1 MPAKKNPPMPVKTK
15 ASAPPKDNPSL
26 PPKKNPRCP
35 LLLMILDGFGV
46 REETKGNA
54 IKQARTPNLDRLRA
68 TYPNTTLKASGEAV
82 GVPAGQMGNS
92 EVGHL
97 TIGLGRIVD
106 QPLLRINKAIAS
118 GEFQKNK
125 VILDAFEYVKKK
137 DTELHLIGL
146 VSDGGVHSHID
157 HLLAILDMAKS
168 FGLEHVF
175 VHAFLDGRDTPPRS
189 AGKYLEQLEAHIKSI
204 GLGKIALIAGRYYAM
219 DRDGRWLRTKA
230 AFDALREGEALR
242 AKSAKDALAAAYE
255 RGENDEFVQPTIMV
269 ENNKPVATI
278 DKDEMV
284 FFFNFRP
291 DRARQLSL
299 ALAGKLDLEHC
310 KLEDKPGSAQ
320 ALPPCPEIEGANY
333 PHLVTMMSYEDDLD
347 VPVAFPPERYKN
359 PLGEVLS
366 KRGYTQLR
374 IAETEKYAH
383 VTYFFNGG
391 SETKYP
397 GMSAILVPSP
407 KVRTYDLQPEM
418 NANEVTQRLL
428 EKLDEGKTDVII
440 LNFANPDMVGHTGKM
455 DAAIKAIEV
464 VDGCIGRITEKITK
478 LGGTFI
484 ITSDHGNAEVMMDPI
499 TGGPFTAHT
508 TSPVPFILS
517 VTGCRLRADGGLS
530 DIAPTMLSLLGERIP
545 REMNGRPLME

>member
-1 MPAKKNPPMPVKTK
+1 MPAKKNAPMPV
-15 ASAPPKDNPSL
+15 
-26 PPKKNPRCP
+26 KKNPRCP

-46 REETKGNA
+46 REERNGNA
-54 IKQARTPNLDRLRA
+54 VKQARTPNLDRLCK
-68 TYPNTTLKASGEAV
+68 TYPCTTLKASGEAV

-118 GEFQKNK
+118 GEFQKNR
-125 VILDAFEYVKKK
+125 VILDAFEYVKEK

-157 HLLAILDMAKS
+157 HLLAILDMAKGH
-168 FGLEHVF
+168 GLEHVF

-189 AGKYLEQLEAHIKSI
+189 AGKYLQQLEAHMKRI
-204 GLGKIALIAGRYYAM
+204 GLGKIAMIGGRYYAM

-230 AFDALREGEALR
+230 AFDALQKGEALR
-242 AKSAKDALAAAYE
+242 AKSAMDALSAAYE

-269 ENNKPVATI
+269 EGKKPVATI

-284 FFFNFRP
+284 LFFNFRP

-310 KLEDKPGSAQ
+310 RLEDRPGSGQ
-320 ALPPCPEIEGANY
+320 ALPSCPEGESANY

-359 PLGEVLS
+359 PLGEVLG

-397 GMSAILVPSP
+397 GMSAVLVPSP

-418 NANEVTQRLL
+418 NAGEVTKRLL
-428 EKLDEGKTDVII
+428 ETLDKGRTDII
-440 LNFANPDMVGHTGKM
+440 VLNFANPDMVGHTGKM
-455 DAAIKAIEV
+455 DAAIAAIEV
-464 VDGCIGRITEKITK
+464 VDGCIGRITDKITK

-484 ITSDHGNAEVMMDPI
+484 ITADHGNAEVMLDPK
-499 TGGPFTAHT
+499 TGGSFTAHT
-508 TSPVPFILS
+508 TSPVPFLLS
-517 VTGCRLRADGGLS
+517 VKGCKLRQDGGLS
-530 DIAPTMLSLLGERIP
+530 DIAPTMLMLLGERIP
-545 REMNGRPLME
+545 KEMTGNSLISQVR